1 MICHA
6 IISSLSSQGCRRP
19 TASPS
24 QLLSFLLTHRPIGYQ
39 STGASS
45 SALLSAGLAPSIHK
59 TYGAAMKR
67 LHAFCA
73 HFNIVSPFPVT
84 EHFWQTRASLHRQ
97 AKESWQWYA
106 ACKYRWACQTLEIV
120 LLALLKRVQAL
131 IAQREPNY
139 SPDPS

>member
-19 TASPS
+19 PASQPTQTSS
-24 QLLSFLLTHRPIGYQ
+24 QLLSFLLTHRSIGYQ

-45 SALLSAGLAPSIHK
+45 SALLSARLAPSIRK
-59 TYGAAMKR
+59 TYGSAMKR

-84 EHFWQTRASLHRQ
+84 EHFLQTRASLHRQ
-97 AKESWQWYA
+97 AKESWQWYV
-106 ACKYRWACQTLEIV
+106 ACKYHWACQILEI
-120 LLALLKRVQAL
+120 
-131 IAQREPNY
+131 
-139 SPDPS
+139 SPPCPCSSEFRH

>member
-45 SALLSAGLAPSIHK
+45 SALLSTGLAPSIHK

-106 ACKYRWACQTLEIV
+106 ACKYRWACQTLEISPPCP
-120 LLALLKRVQAL
+120 AQASSGIDSAERTQL
-131 IAQREPNY
+131 
-139 SPDPS
+139 

>member
-1 MICHA
+1 MICHT

-59 TYGAAMKR
+59 TYGTAMKR

-73 HFNIVSPFPVT
+73 RFNIVSPVT
-84 EHFWQTRASLHRQ
+84 EHFWQTRASLHRL

-106 ACKYRWACQTLEIV
+106 ACKYCWACQTLEIV